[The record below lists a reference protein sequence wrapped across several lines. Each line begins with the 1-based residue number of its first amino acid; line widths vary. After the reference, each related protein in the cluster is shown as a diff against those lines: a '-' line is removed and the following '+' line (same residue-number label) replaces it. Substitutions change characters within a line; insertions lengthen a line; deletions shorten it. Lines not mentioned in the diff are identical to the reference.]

1 MDLYAAMVTTAPFL
15 LLALL
20 AEVKIFGPAAGSSR
34 RRQRREDYRTDR
46 SIVGFL
52 GLGFFASL
60 IALSAQLDHL
70 VLRLAAAVPLG
81 LAAFV
86 LGAAVLRSIRRA
98 YESPTSP

>member
-1 MDLYAAMVTTAPFL
+1 VDLCAAMVTTAPFL

-20 AEVKIFGPAAGSSR
+20 AEVKIFGPAAGSSP
-34 RRQRREDYRTDR
+34 RRQRREDHKTDR

-60 IALSAQLDHL
+60 FALATELDHP
-70 VLRLAAAVPLG
+70 VLRVAAAVPLG

-86 LGAAVLRSIRRA
+86 LGAAVLRSIRTA
-98 YESPTSP
+98 YQVPPTP